1 MCCRNCTRLHDPVCR
16 ARSETRKAVR
26 YLKSPQAGGAKE
38 REPKCTFIQ
47 SPGSLTQRPYMSVIP
62 SERCGFSS
70 PFAPAADRKHVR
82 LYLFSKSGE
91 LPEKPQKKKLLGI
104 VNISLL
110 RRLAR
115 HCCGGC
121 WRTGWTFIESHSDPT
136 SQNLTSQSDPSQSC
150 RNIPGVGERHVL
162 RVPLSTPELLHLR
175 ILREYSERSGT
186 LR

>member
-70 PFAPAADRKHVR
+70 PFAPAAVRKHVR
-82 LYLFSKSGE
+82 LYLFSKSGNNPLFQSNASRRTRDCAWVLSRVGCIQPAE
-91 LPEKPQKKKLLGI
+91 GD
-104 VNISLL
+104 NSRTFSLL
-110 RRLAR
+110 LLV
-115 HCCGGC
+115 
-121 WRTGWTFIESHSDPT
+121 FID
-136 SQNLTSQSDPSQSC
+136 
-150 RNIPGVGERHVL
+150 
-162 RVPLSTPELLHLR
+162 
-175 ILREYSERSGT
+175 
-186 LR
+186 